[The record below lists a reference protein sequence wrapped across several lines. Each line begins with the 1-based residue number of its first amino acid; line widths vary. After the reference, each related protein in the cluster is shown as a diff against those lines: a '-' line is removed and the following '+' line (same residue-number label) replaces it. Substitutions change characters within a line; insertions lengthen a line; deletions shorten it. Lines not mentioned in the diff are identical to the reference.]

1 MLARQYDEKL
11 FIEII
16 VLQRSKQDRTIT
28 DHITWSKVF
37 KAQYV
42 SGYKLFSI
50 SEKKKKEISLPPTH
64 SVEQTHTLISWA
76 KAWLE
81 EDYFPWRIR
90 KIVIS

>member
-50 SEKKKKEISLPPTH
+50 
-64 SVEQTHTLISWA
+64 
-76 KAWLE
+76 
-81 EDYFPWRIR
+81 
-90 KIVIS
+90 

>member
-11 FIEII
+11 FIEI
-16 VLQRSKQDRTIT
+16 LFCKDQSRTGRST
-28 DHITWSKVF
+28 VF

-42 SGYKLFSI
+42 SGYKFFSI
-50 SEKKKKEISLPPTH
+50 SKKKKKMEISLPPTH
-64 SVEQTHTLISWA
+64 YVEQTHTLISWA

-81 EDYFPWRIR
+81 QDYFPWRIR

>member
-50 SEKKKKEISLPPTH
+50 SEKKKRKFPSHLPIP
-64 SVEQTHTLISWA
+64 
-76 KAWLE
+76 
-81 EDYFPWRIR
+81 
-90 KIVIS
+90 